1 MDTFDYQQHQIH
13 YHGMTFPFVVI
24 HEPQTDIDHIVST
37 MELSAQLYDDEKGK
51 YKSKK
56 AEWIDDRITYFVP
69 AAKDLARSPKDI
81 LAEIYD

>member
-1 MDTFDYQQHQIH
+1 
-13 YHGMTFPFVVI
+13 
-24 HEPQTDIDHIVST
+24 
-37 MELSAQLYDDEKGK
+37 MELSAQLYDVEKGK

-69 AAKDLARSPKDI
+69 AVKDLARSPKDI